1 MRSSLELR
9 ASQQLALTPQIVQA
23 IRLLQMSAAD
33 LEHEIED
40 SLSKNPF
47 LERLDR
53 APLSPADASSEPAH
67 ASHDHD
73 DGSMAES
80 SAATTAGDDES
91 HAGDYESQGGESW
104 SGSSRQSYDGERQFA
119 ESCAAHV
126 SLRDALREQ
135 LAGCRLGELDR
146 LLVET
151 VIDGLDDD
159 GYLRQSMDDL
169 LQTLPPEIEADG
181 EQLEVAVRYVQSLDP
196 AGIGARSLGECLALQ
211 LERLTA
217 EDGVEPQTRALA
229 LCIVRK
235 HLELLALHDAQ
246 QLALELGCDHEA
258 VRRANLL
265 IRRLDPRPGSA
276 FGQPD
281 TRYVVADVI
290 VRKIGSKW
298 TALVNPQAIPNIRVN
313 RMYADALQAS
323 RGAAGPLAQHL
334 QEARRL
340 IRNVQQRF
348 DTIQRV
354 AQVIVDRQR
363 LYFELGDLAIRP
375 LVLRDVARELGLHPS
390 TVSRVSSNKYAQT
403 PTGVVELKRFFST
416 RASHREG
423 GATCSSAAIRALIR
437 ELVSAERPDDP
448 LSDVQITRLL
458 ASRGISVA
466 RRTVA
471 KYRAALRIA
480 AVESRRMTIDTDAPR
495 RTASARP
502 IAALAS
508 ERRAAQRQSMQAA
521 LVE

>member
-1 MRSSLELR
+1 M
-9 ASQQLALTPQIVQA
+9 
-23 IRLLQMSAAD
+23 
-33 LEHEIED
+33 
-40 SLSKNPF
+40 
-47 LERLDR
+47 
-53 APLSPADASSEPAH
+53 
-67 ASHDHD
+67 
-73 DGSMAES
+73 
-80 SAATTAGDDES
+80 
-91 HAGDYESQGGESW
+91 
-104 SGSSRQSYDGERQFA
+104 
-119 ESCAAHV
+119 
-126 SLRDALREQ
+126 
-135 LAGCRLGELDR
+135 
-146 LLVET
+146 
-151 VIDGLDDD
+151 
-159 GYLRQSMDDL
+159 
-169 LQTLPPEIEADG
+169 
-181 EQLEVAVRYVQSLDP
+181 
-196 AGIGARSLGECLALQ
+196 
-211 LERLTA
+211 
-217 EDGVEPQTRALA
+217 
-229 LCIVRK
+229 RK

-246 QLALELGCDHEA
+246 QLAQELNCDNEA
-258 VRRANLL
+258 VRRANLM

-276 FGQPD
+276 FGESD

-290 VRKIGSKW
+290 VRKIGNKW
-298 TALVNPQAIPNIRVN
+298 TALVNPQAVPNIRVN
-313 RMYADALQAS
+313 RMYAEALQAS

-363 LYFELGDLAIRP
+363 LYFDLGDLAIRP

-437 ELVSAERPDDP
+437 ELVSAESPADP

-480 AVESRRMTIDTDAPR
+480 AVESRRMTGRLGSAASHGIGPADRSACFGASRGATPRDAGGDGRVAPSARRRSLEGRRAHRSRALAPR
-495 RTASARP
+495 TPERQERVRGRLLRGGGAGGMTFPSVRARRREGSAPSPLRVGAAAAGGRRFAVAAPTPYSAS
-502 IAALAS
+502 L
-508 ERRAAQRQSMQAA
+508 
-521 LVE
+521 L

>member
-40 SLSKNPF
+40 TLCKNPF

-53 APLSPADASSEPAH
+53 APLSPVDAQ
-67 ASHDHD
+67 
-73 DGSMAES
+73 AES
-80 SAATTAGDDES
+80 QNAGGDNGEDSGRHEAPSSNVGDDEPHANDYDS
-91 HAGDYESQGGESW
+91 HGGDTW
-104 SGSSRQSYDGERQFA
+104 SGSGRQSYDGERQFA

-126 SLRDALREQ
+126 SLRDHLREQ
-135 LAGCRLGELDR
+135 LAGSRLGELDR

-159 GYLRQSMDDL
+159 GYLRQTVAEL
-169 LQTLPPEIEADG
+169 LLSLPPEIESDA
-181 EQLEVAVRYVQSLDP
+181 EQMEVAVRYVQSLDP
-196 AGIGARSLGECLALQ
+196 AGVGARSLGECLALQ
-211 LERLTA
+211 LQRLTP
-217 EDGVEPQTRALA
+217 EDETDAQTRALA
-229 LCIVRK
+229 LRIVRE
-235 HLELLALHDAQ
+235 HLDLLALHDAQ
-246 QLALELGCDHEA
+246 QLAHELACDQEA
-258 VRRANLL
+258 VRRANLM

-276 FGQPD
+276 FGTPD

-290 VRKIGSKW
+290 VRKIGGKW
-298 TALVNPQAIPNIRVN
+298 TALVNPQAVPNIRIN
-313 RMYADALQAS
+313 RMYAEALQAS

-437 ELVSAERPDDP
+437 ELVGAESPADP

-480 AVESRRMTIDTDAPR
+480 AVESRRMTIDSEAPR
-495 RTASARP
+495 RSASARP

-508 ERRAAQRQSMQAA
+508 ERRAAQRQAMQAIA
-521 LVE
+521 VE

>member
-33 LEHEIED
+33 LEHEIEE
-40 SLSKNPF
+40 SLAKNPF

-53 APLSPADASSEPAH
+53 AQTATEPRNDRAP
-67 ASHDHD
+67 
-73 DGSMAES
+73 GS
-80 SAATTAGDDES
+80 
-91 HAGDYESQGGESW
+91 GGEEILLGDMAGVTPQANGGEDEAPAAVEPW
-104 SGSSRQSYDGERQFA
+104 SGTARQPYDGERDYA
-119 ESCAAHV
+119 ESWAARV
-126 SLRDALREQ
+126 CLRDHLREQ
-135 LAGCRLGELDR
+135 LAGSRLEALDR

-159 GYLRQSMDDL
+159 GYLRQSTDEL
-169 LQTLPPEIEADG
+169 LQTLPPEVGATAEDT
-181 EQLEVAVRYVQSLDP
+181 EVAVHYVQSLDP
-196 AGIGARSLGECLALQ
+196 AGVGARSLSECLALQ
-211 LERLTA
+211 LGRLA
-217 EDGVEPQTRALA
+217 DDEEVDSQTRTLALA
-229 LCIVRK
+229 IVRR
-235 HLELLALHDAQ
+235 HLDLLALHDAQ
-246 QLALELGCDHEA
+246 QLAQELRCEHDDVH
-258 VRRANLL
+258 RANLL
-265 IRRLDPRPGSA
+265 IRRLDPRPGAA
-276 FGQPD
+276 FGESD
-281 TRYVVADVI
+281 TRYVVADVV
-290 VRKIGSKW
+290 VRKVGGKW
-298 TALVNPQAIPNIRVN
+298 TATINPQAVPNIRVN
-313 RMYADALQAS
+313 RMYAEALQAS
-323 RGAAGPLAQHL
+323 RGAPGALAQHL

-340 IRNVQQRF
+340 VRNVQQRF

-363 LYFELGDLAIRP
+363 LYFELGELAIRP

-437 ELVSAERPDDP
+437 ELITAESPADP

-471 KYRAALRIA
+471 KYRSALRIA
-480 AVESRRMTIDTDAPR
+480 AVESRRMTVDTPAPHR
-495 RTASARP
+495 SVSARP

-508 ERRAAQRQSMQAA
+508 ERRAAQRLA
-521 LVE
+521 LAGVGAGAE